1 MQRLKQLAAFA
12 QANQLV
18 CDHKLGVIY
27 GPYQGY
33 FIAIQQDPSNKLTHT
48 VTLCVKETGQPAAQT
63 MSAFLNDCSVKY
75 KHLGSVSGD
84 SSRAVANWKCALV
97 TQATDYAHQIE
108 EFLQDLTRYCK
119 SNGMVDCCENCG
131 ATENLSALLV
141 GGKYHALCPNCQQ
154 QVSEAISQRKDE
166 IKGKKGNLITGIV
179 GALLGSLIGVAAWVG
194 VYRLGY
200 IAALVGLVLIV
211 CTFKGFSLFGGKLNA
226 LGIVLCVAISAG
238 MLYIAEQ
245 ISVAWEILDVF
256 GVDYGV
262 TFAQAYR
269 SIPQFMQDNDFKMAV
284 IQDLAYG
291 YLFMAAGGFSFV
303 WQTYKKNNV
312 APKTQTLAAISPSSH
327 TMNH

>member
-1 MQRLKQLAAFA
+1 M
-12 QANQLV
+12 
-18 CDHKLGVIY
+18 
-27 GPYQGY
+27 
-33 FIAIQQDPSNKLTHT
+33 
-48 VTLCVKETGQPAAQT
+48 
-63 MSAFLNDCSVKY
+63 
-75 KHLGSVSGD
+75 
-84 SSRAVANWKCALV
+84 
-97 TQATDYAHQIE
+97 
-108 EFLQDLTRYCK
+108 
-119 SNGMVDCCENCG
+119 
-131 ATENLSALLV
+131 
-141 GGKYHALCPNCQQ
+141 
-154 QVSEAISQRKDE
+154 
-166 IKGKKGNLITGIV
+166 
-179 GALLGSLIGVAAWVG
+179 
-194 VYRLGY
+194 
-200 IAALVGLVLIV
+200 
-211 CTFKGFSLFGGKLNA
+211 LFRS
-226 LGIVLCVAISAG
+226 ISAG